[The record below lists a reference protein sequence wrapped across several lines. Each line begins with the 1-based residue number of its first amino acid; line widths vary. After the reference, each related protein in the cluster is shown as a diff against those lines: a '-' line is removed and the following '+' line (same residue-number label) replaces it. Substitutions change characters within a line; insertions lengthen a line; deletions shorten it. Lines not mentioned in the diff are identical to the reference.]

1 MDNCGKVSSLIE
13 NINSMH
19 KKECAMSLI
28 EINRL
33 ILDIIEKV
41 NNDHGKDGEDY
52 IDSFTIQAANDG
64 ILLTLWEREF
74 PIYIDLEGQRVEY
87 NGAFDN
93 CKVWTMDSYDFNII
107 AFIMQ
112 YLNNALHF
120 KGGHY
125 HD

>member
-41 NNDHGKDGEDY
+41 NNDHSKDGEDY
-52 IDSFTIQAANDG
+52 IDTFTIQTANDG

-74 PIYIDLEGQRVEY
+74 PIYIDLEEQKIEY
-87 NGAFDN
+87 NSVLDN
-93 CKVWTMDSYDFNII
+93 CDVWTMDSYDFNII